1 MSVFSSAPKLPPQ
14 CSSSCVWKLAVWTG
28 LLFFLLFSCR
38 RVLQKVEPRTG
49 GTDPI
54 GMFLQLLSA
63 GCSQWEELGE
73 RDWEVGGAKAFL
85 PVLLSPR
92 HFSPAA
98 GRMVVPS
105 VINELAYKQGQQIR
119 SPHSSTGKWGSPGT
133 QGGLRAW
140 AVRLSSSGQTY
151 LSVIR

>member
-1 MSVFSSAPKLPPQ
+1 
-14 CSSSCVWKLAVWTG
+14 
-28 LLFFLLFSCR
+28 
-38 RVLQKVEPRTG
+38 
-49 GTDPI
+49 
-54 GMFLQLLSA
+54 MFLQLLSA

-85 PVLLSPR
+85 PILLSPR

-119 SPHSSTGKWGSPGT
+119 SPHSSTGK
-133 QGGLRAW
+133 
-140 AVRLSSSGQTY
+140 
-151 LSVIR
+151 